1 MADDP
6 RQDGDTPPES
16 AASAGTPPLQAGDA
30 EPAALGDEAAPRH
43 LRRRPNFRGH
53 IVVDDDEPLPVFD
66 APPDPPPAPP
76 AAPGSQA
83 MRD

>member
-6 RQDGDTPPES
+6 RQDGDAPPQG
-16 AASAGTPPLQAGDA
+16 AAPAGTQHLEAGA
-30 EPAALGDEAAPRH
+30 PEPGAPGDQPAPRR

-53 IVVDDDEPLPVFD
+53 IVVDDDEPLAVFD
-66 APPDPPPAPP
+66 APPDPPPA
-76 AAPGSQA
+76 APVSQA